1 MVVLSFPVATRED
14 WKKTWFD
21 DGENENIN
29 NGEYEYDHDEH
40 ENEDKYE
47 YGDDDDN
54 GAEDK
59 RRIVALA
66 NLVFSFY

>member
-1 MVVLSFPVATRED
+1 MQLEKIEKT
-14 WKKTWFD
+14 TWFD
-21 DGENENIN
+21 DGENENIY
-29 NGEYEYDHDEH
+29 NGEYLYDYDEY

-47 YGDDDDN
+47 YGDDDDDN

-59 RRIVALA
+59 RRIAALA